1 MAEQKIQLQSID
13 GANNLYPKTLAD
25 NVIYDNAAETK
36 ETVKKKIDDLA
47 AKTPD
52 VMVGATADATGKA
65 GTVPAPA
72 AGDQGKFLRGDGTFA
87 DVPNPTKESLGLD
100 KVDNTSDMDKPVSTA
115 TQKAINDAMKNASG
129 NSSIAPPDMVLF
141 TGSASKTSAK
151 LKMQGPENVTIQTST
166 GATAILCQIG
176 GFKVFRKT
184 GGYPTGPD
192 DTKATLVIDVPFSD
206 NKKYAETPYEDT
218 GLAETTTY
226 YYAAYPYSDNG
237 KYNTNPAKLEL
248 TTHDYTCY
256 GYRINENVSVPSSM
270 VTEIPD
276 GEAKYILAN
285 KGYTPMHMDYSAGKM
300 NWGSWKGDEFIF
312 PRSCALKYD
321 TTVDYYLNENDESK
335 KEDGTASDY
344 KNASYGGN
352 MMVEFGKNGTI
363 IWKKYKTTS
372 VSGQYDVYLA
382 DQKLDDDFTA
392 YAFMRS
398 NGKFAKHFYLPKY
411 FGYSTGGK
419 LRSISGVSGTVNTT
433 AATERSTAEANNISG
448 DDSWGLIT
456 KSMWDLYVDILVLLG
471 MSTDTQTVFGNGRCF
486 SSDFSA
492 ISNGTMDGKG
502 MFYGTND
509 QNSGVKALGV
519 ENPWGNIWKRIDG
532 WNQGASGHTLIKL
545 CKGTGDGST
554 ANNFSDAGTGYID
567 INDVGQGV
575 SGYIS
580 QMKYDKRGFRYPIA
594 CSGSETTYYADY
606 KWTDTNTLALV
617 GGGWGVRLDC
627 GAFCVRLRHA
637 ASVSDSTFGSSPS
650 CQSKEELST

>member
-1 MAEQKIQLQSID
+1 MAETDEIIQIHGTD
-13 GANNLYPKTLAD
+13 GEGNKYPTTLAEAVLMTKD
-25 NVIYDNAAETK
+25 GNKSIIDFIK
-36 ETVKKKIDDLA
+36 ETGGASI
-47 AKTPD
+47 TPPG
-52 VMVGATADATGKA
+52 MV
-65 GTVPAPA
+65 
-72 AGDQGKFLRGDGTFA
+72 
-87 DVPNPTKESLGLD
+87 
-100 KVDNTSDMDKPVSTA
+100 
-115 TQKAINDAMKNASG
+115 I
-129 NSSIAPPDMVLF
+129 F
-141 TGSASKTSAK
+141 TGTASKNSIK
-151 LKMQGPENVTIQTST
+151 LKMQGPENITVQGVT
-166 GATAILCQIG
+166 LCQIG
-176 GFKVFRKT
+176 GFKVLRRI
-184 GGYPTGPD
+184 GEYPTGPN
-192 DTKATLVIDVPFSD
+192 DTDATLVINVPFSD

-218 GLAETTTY
+218 GLESNTTY

-237 KYNTNPAKLEL
+237 KYNTSTAKLKSI
-248 TTHDYTCY
+248 THDYICY
-256 GYRINENVSVPSSM
+256 GYRITEGMRVPSTIVS
-270 VTEIPD
+270 EIPD
-276 GEAKYILAN
+276 DEAEYNLAN

-352 MMVEFGKNGTI
+352 MMVEFGKNDTI

-398 NGKFAKHFYLPKY
+398 DGKFAKHFYLPKY

-419 LRSISGVSGTVNTT
+419 LRSISGTSGTVDTT

-456 KSMWDLYVDILVLLG
+456 KSMWDLYGDILVLLG
-471 MSTDTQTVFGNGRCF
+471 MSTDTQTVFGYGYAN
-486 SSDFSA
+486 SNSSA

-502 MFYGTND
+502 MFWGENNGK
-509 QNSGVKALGV
+509 QGVKALGI
-519 ENPWGNIWKRIDG
+519 ENPWGNLFRRMDG

-567 INDVGQGV
+567 INDAGHGV
-575 SGYIS
+575 SGCIS
-580 QMKYDKRGFRYPIA
+580 KMKYDKRGFRYPIA

-606 KWTDTNTLALV
+606 KWTNPNTLAFV
-617 GGGWGVRLDC
+617 GGDWSYGLVC
-627 GAFCVRLRHA
+627 GAFCVGLGSA
-637 ASVSDSTFGSSPS
+637 ASDSFSTLGSSPS
-650 CQSKEELST
+650 CQSKEELSA

>member
-1 MAEQKIQLQSID
+1 MAETDEIIQIHGAD
-13 GANNLYPKTLAD
+13 GEGNKYPTTLAEAVLMKKD
-25 NVIYDNAAETK
+25 GTKTIVEEMSEIADKAAE
-36 ETVKKKIDDLA
+36 A
-47 AKTPD
+47 AK
-52 VMVGATADATGKA
+52 
-65 GTVPAPA
+65 
-72 AGDQGKFLRGDGTFA
+72 
-87 DVPNPTKESLGLD
+87 N
-100 KVDNTSDMDKPVSTA
+100 
-115 TQKAINDAMKNASG
+115 SG
-129 NSSIAPPDMVLF
+129 SAIAPPDMVLF

-151 LKMQGPENVTIQTST
+151 LKMQGPENVTVQTST
-166 GATAILCQIG
+166 GATATLCQIG
-176 GFKVFRKT
+176 GFKVLRKT
-184 GGYPTGPD
+184 GGYPTGPE
-192 DTKATLVIDVPFSD
+192 DTEATLVINVPFSD
-206 NKKYAETPYEDT
+206 NKKYSSTPYVDT

-237 KYNTNPAKLEL
+237 KYNSNPAKLEL
-248 TTHDYTCY
+248 TTHNYTCY

-276 GEAKYILAN
+276 GEAEYNLAN

-352 MMVEFGKNGTI
+352 MMVEFGKNDTI

-372 VSGQYDVYLA
+372 VSGQYDIYLA

-398 NGKFAKHFYLPKY
+398 DGKFAKHFYLPKY

-419 LRSISGVSGTVNTT
+419 LRSISGTSGTVNTT

-456 KSMWDLYVDILVLLG
+456 KSMWDLYGDILVLLG
-471 MSTDTQTVFGNGRCF
+471 MSTDTQTVFGYGYMNDN
-486 SSDFSA
+486 SSA
-492 ISNGTMDGKG
+492 IYNGTMDGKG
-502 MFYGTND
+502 MFWGENNGK
-509 QNSGVKALGV
+509 QGVKALGV
-519 ENPWGNIWKRIDG
+519 ENLWGNLFRRIDG

-567 INDVGQGV
+567 INDAGQGV

-580 QMKYDKRGFRYPIA
+580 KMKYDKRGFRYPIT

-606 KWTDTNTLALV
+606 KWTSINTLALV
-617 GGGWGVRLDC
+617 GGHWNDGLRC
-627 GAFCVRLRHA
+627 GAFCVGLNVA
-637 ASVSDSTFGSSPS
+637 ASDSYSSIGSSPS
-650 CQSKEELST
+650 CQSKEELSA